1 VSAMTGKDLKRL
13 LQGLEDTDEI
23 VLQRAAPGFE
33 LLAAWRAAR
42 DDARRAYGAWR
53 AQRDRIAFSVYRA
66 AEDRADA
73 ALAALRA
80 ACSPSSSDA
89 RSTMSPTGR

>member
-1 VSAMTGKDLKRL
+1 VSAMTAKDLKRL
-13 LQGLEDTDEI
+13 LQALEDTDEV

-42 DDARRAYGAWR
+42 D
-53 AQRDRIAFSVYRA
+53 
-66 AEDRADA
+66 
-73 ALAALRA
+73 AALRA
-80 ACSPSSSDA
+80 ACSPSPSGA